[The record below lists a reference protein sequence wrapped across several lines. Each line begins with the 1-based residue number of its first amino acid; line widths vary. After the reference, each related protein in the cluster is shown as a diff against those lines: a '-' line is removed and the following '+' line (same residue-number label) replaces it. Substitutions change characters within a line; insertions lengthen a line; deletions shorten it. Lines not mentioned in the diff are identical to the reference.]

1 MIYAIKIQ
9 KNLRICEFYCTFAP
23 DLYPVGAVYE
33 TKFYKHMYVFI
44 TILIVI
50 AAILLTLLVLVQNSK
65 GGGLAAGFASGNQVM
80 GAPKTADFL
89 EKATW
94 TLIALIVVFSIAA
107 VGFGKGQEEARED
120 QSVIQV
126 EQSAPAAE
134 VPAAEIPTA
143 EVPAEGAE

>member
-1 MIYAIKIQ
+1 
-9 KNLRICEFYCTFAP
+9 
-23 DLYPVGAVYE
+23 
-33 TKFYKHMYVFI
+33 MYVFI

-107 VGFGKGQEEARED
+107 VGFNAGQQHAAEEESAIE
-120 QSVIQV
+120 V
-126 EQSAPAAE
+126 EAAAPAADF
-134 VPAAEIPTA
+134 AE
-143 EVPAEGAE
+143 